1 MLRYKGAQ
9 HFRERIVL
17 ATLSGRT
24 VRIDEI
30 RSDDDEQIGLR
41 PFEANFLRLL
51 EKVVNGAEIAIS
63 ETGTSIRYRPG
74 VITGGGGITHDCG
87 TGRAIGY
94 FVQPLIL
101 LAPFAKAPLSITLL
115 GVTNDEVDVG
125 VDVLRTVTL
134 PMLRHFGLDDGVQ
147 LQIRKRG
154 AAPLGGGEVLLE
166 LPIVRELSPIELVD
180 AGLVRRVRGVAY
192 GMKVSPQ
199 LPNRVV
205 SAARATLNHFLPDV
219 WVYTDVFKG
228 KASGNSPGFGVAL
241 VSESTTGA
249 LLAAEVAGGARVPPE
264 SVGELAADG
273 LLEQVKQ
280 GGVVDGANQHLA
292 LLLMALGKE
301 DVSRLRL
308 GPLTPFAVEM
318 LRLLRDFFG
327 VTFQLDADLA
337 DGSVLCTCRGV
348 GFKNLAKRTT

>member
-1 MLRYKGAQ
+1 M
-9 HFRERIVL
+9 
-17 ATLSGRT
+17 
-24 VRIDEI
+24 
-30 RSDDDEQIGLR
+30 
-41 PFEANFLRLL
+41 
-51 EKVVNGAEIAIS
+51 
-63 ETGTSIRYRPG
+63 
-74 VITGGGGITHDCG
+74 
-87 TGRAIGY
+87 
-94 FVQPLIL
+94 
-101 LAPFAKAPLSITLL
+101 
-115 GVTNDEVDVG
+115 
-125 VDVLRTVTL
+125 
-134 PMLRHFGLDDGVQ
+134 
-147 LQIRKRG
+147 
-154 AAPLGGGEVLLE
+154 
-166 LPIVRELSPIELVD
+166 RELSPIELVD